1 MLAGMLRSALPPS
14 FSIALSIA
22 LAFPLALFLACSDSA
37 VSPAPAAPLADSGL
51 VEAAD
56 DDATAPPDAA
66 PDAAV
71 LSPISSSAK
80 TTSESETHLA
90 VAPDGRVLVAWIG
103 LGTKF
108 GTGYAFSPDRG
119 ATFAAPEL
127 IAGNLG
133 DPIVAS
139 GSDSSFYIG
148 YLDGTCSGGSCTNG
162 HVYIRKAPPGS
173 STFGAAVDVSEGN
186 PAHFYDKPWLM
197 RTGTGGLVT
206 IFAQR
211 EGNYPNNLDAIVA
224 ARSTDGVAWTRSFVV
239 PIQPMGTLA
248 GIPHACA
255 SRSGARV
262 WTVFVDSSSAIGGT
276 LRWSDDG
283 GATWPAANQGQTF
296 SLSSELAEV
305 QSYDSRCAGEGDD
318 VWVMYGLGTGPGTE
332 DAISPLHQIVVAHS
346 GDAGKTFD
354 RRTTIELTGALYL
367 RPELVVEASGALDV
381 MMYRGAKADD
391 ASGRVER
398 LRSTDGG
405 KTFAAPVVEL
415 DPMLFDPSRA
425 TQTWIGD
432 YSGLVADG
440 TDVLMSYVT
449 NGDGHSHIAFKKR
462 PAP

>member
-1 MLAGMLRSALPPS
+1 MLRSALPVS
-14 FSIALSIA
+14 
-22 LAFPLALFLACSDSA
+22 LAVPIALFLACSDSA
-37 VSPAPAAPLADSGL
+37 VSPAPAAPPAEAGAA
-51 VEAAD
+51 EAAAD
-56 DDATAPPDAA
+56 DASPPPDAA
-66 PDAAV
+66 PDAA
-71 LSPISSSAK
+71 SPTSISGSAK
-80 TTSESETHLA
+80 TTNESETHLA

-103 LGTKF
+103 LGAQF

-139 GSDSSFYIG
+139 GSDSSFYLG
-148 YLDGTCSGGSCTNG
+148 YLDGTCTGGACTNG
-162 HVYIRKAPPGS
+162 HVYVRKAPPGS

-197 RTGTGGLVT
+197 RTGAGDLVA
-206 IFAQR
+206 IFNQR
-211 EGNYPNNLDAIVA
+211 EGQYPDNLDAIVA

-239 PIQPMGTLA
+239 PVQPKGMLA
-248 GIPHACA
+248 SIPHACA
-255 SRSGARV
+255 SRTGDRV
-262 WTVFVDSSSAIGGT
+262 WAVFIDTTSSIGGT

-283 GATWPAANQGQTF
+283 GATWPVANQGQTF
-296 SLSSELAEV
+296 SLPSELAQV
-305 QSYDSRCAGEGDD
+305 QGYDYRCAGEGND
-318 VWVMYGLGTGPGTE
+318 VWVMVGLSPDPGTE

-354 RRTTIELTGALYL
+354 RRTTIELAGALYL

-381 MMYRGAKADD
+381 MMYRGAKASDP
-391 ASGRVER
+391 SGRVER

-405 KTFAAPVVEL
+405 KTFGAPIVEL

-425 TQTWIGD
+425 TPTWIGD

-440 TDVLMSYVT
+440 SDILMSYVT
-449 NGDGHSHIAFKKR
+449 NGGGHSHIAFKKR

>member
-1 MLAGMLRSALPPS
+1 MLGSRLP
-14 FSIALSIA
+14 LSSTLL
-22 LAFPLALFLACSDSA
+22 LAVPAALFLACSDSA
-37 VSPAPAAPLADSGL
+37 AGPAPSAPLADGGL
-51 VEAAD
+51 LEAAPP
-56 DDATAPPDAA
+56 DDAISPLDAA

-71 LSPISSSAK
+71 PLAISSSTK

-90 VAPDGRVLVAWIG
+90 IAPDGRVLVAWIG
-103 LGTKF
+103 LGKVF

-133 DPIVAS
+133 DPVVAS
-139 GSDSSFYIG
+139 GPDGSFYLG
-148 YLDGTCSGGSCTNG
+148 YLAGTCAAGSCTNG
-162 HVYIRKAPPGS
+162 HVYIRKALPGS
-173 STFGAAVDVSEGN
+173 STFGAEVDISEGN

-197 RTGTGGLVT
+197 RTGAGDLVA

-211 EGNYPNNLDAIVA
+211 AGNYPNNLDAIVA
-224 ARSTDGVAWTRSFVV
+224 ARSTDGVAWTRTFVV
-239 PIQPMGTLA
+239 PIQPMGNLA

-255 SRSGARV
+255 SRGGARV
-262 WTVFVDSSSAIGGT
+262 WTVFVDSQSAIGGT

-296 SLSSELAEV
+296 SLTAETSLV
-305 QSYDSRCAGEGDD
+305 QSFDYRCAGEGDD
-318 VWVMYGLGTGPGTE
+318 VWVMYGIGTGPGTE
-332 DAISPLHQIVVAHS
+332 EAISPLSKIVVAHS

-354 RRTTIELTGALYL
+354 RRTTIELAGALYL
-367 RPELVVEASGALDV
+367 RPELVVEPSGALDV
-381 MMYRGAKADD
+381 MMYRGDKENDPG
-391 ASGRVER
+391 GRVER

-425 TQTWIGD
+425 TPTWIGD
-432 YSGLVADG
+432 YSGLVPDG
-440 TDVLMSYVT
+440 TDVLMSYVA
-449 NGDGHSHIAFKKR
+449 NADGHSHIAFKKR

>member
-1 MLAGMLRSALPPS
+1 MLAGMLRSALPLS
-14 FSIALSIA
+14 FSIA
-22 LAFPLALFLACSDSA
+22 LAFPIALFLACSDSA
-37 VSPAPAAPLADSGL
+37 VSPAPSAPLAEGGP
-51 VEAAD
+51 VEASD

-66 PDAAV
+66 PDATVPSA
-71 LSPISSSAK
+71 ISSSAK

-108 GTGYAFSPDRG
+108 GTGYVFSPDRG

-139 GSDSSFYIG
+139 GSDSSFYVG

-162 HVYIRKAPPGS
+162 HVYIRKAAPGS
-173 STFGAAVDVSEGN
+173 STFGAAVDVSEAN

-197 RTGTGGLVT
+197 RTGTGDLVT

-239 PIQPMGTLA
+239 PVQPLGTLA

-255 SRSGARV
+255 SRGGARV

-283 GATWPAANQGQTF
+283 GATWPAANQGRTF
-296 SLSSELAEV
+296 SLPSE
-305 QSYDSRCAGEGDD
+305 
-318 VWVMYGLGTGPGTE
+318 T
-332 DAISPLHQIVVAHS
+332 
-346 GDAGKTFD
+346 
-354 RRTTIELTGALYL
+354 RRG
-367 RPELVVEASGALDV
+367 
-381 MMYRGAKADD
+381 
-391 ASGRVER
+391 
-398 LRSTDGG
+398 
-405 KTFAAPVVEL
+405 PVVRL
-415 DPMLFDPSRA
+415 PLRRRRRRRLGDVRPRHRPGHGGRHLTAVRRSSSRTRA
-425 TQTWIGD
+425 TQERRSIAAPP
-432 YSGLVADG
+432 SSSP
-440 TDVLMSYVT
+440 VLST
-449 NGDGHSHIAFKKR
+449 CDPSWSWRRAAR
-462 PAP
+462 STS